1 LSANVLPASVVDTL
15 ALLIGIAVLA
25 GSMGIACAWLVTA
38 HRFPGRNVLVWL
50 LPLPLAVPTYIT
62 AYIYVEIFD
71 SAGLVQLA
79 LRDAMGWTSR
89 GDYWFPEIRSLP
101 GCILVMSVVL
111 YPYVYIAARAMFLTQ
126 SASLLEAARILG
138 TSRVNLFRVI
148 ALPLARPALAIGLSL
163 ALLEALNDIG
173 ASEYLGVRTLTVS
186 VYNTWLNRG
195 SL

>member
-1 LSANVLPASVVDTL
+1 PTARRIPWWLSAAVAAIGLFVLLPIVALVGIAAEGDAEIWPHLIANVLPASVVDTL

-111 YPYVYIAARAMFLTQ
+111 YPYR
-126 SASLLEAARILG
+126 SEEH
-138 TSRVNLFRVI
+138 TSV
-148 ALPLARPALAIGLSL
+148 
-163 ALLEALNDIG
+163 
-173 ASEYLGVRTLTVS
+173 
-186 VYNTWLNRG
+186 
-195 SL
+195 